1 MDNSDVIDLIKS
13 RLSIVDVVG
22 KDLELS
28 RRGNQY
34 WACCPFHNEKTP
46 SFSLNQENNYYHCFG
61 CGKSGDIFNYIME
74 REHLSF
80 PDALE
85 KLAKLAGV
93 TLEKNTKANTNLVK
107 DKRSIYEIYERLTK
121 TFNYILLNSDS
132 AKTAREYL
140 KNRGISEKSI
150 EDFKIG
156 YAPSDPKWLYS
167 FLIKNG
173 YDSKILTLSGLF
185 SKNYKKY
192 PLFVNRIMFPITDI
206 QNRVLAFGAR
216 ALSENDKAKYI
227 NSSESLIYSK
237 KNNVLGIYE
246 GLADLKKGKRVI
258 LCEGNFDVI
267 TLYQAGLGPAVAPL
281 GTAFTEN
288 QAILLKRYT
297 NEVIILFDSDEAGI
311 NATIKAAS
319 LLAKVG
325 FNIRALSLKGAKD
338 PSELLKK
345 MGKDELIKQVENA
358 KEIIL
363 YLVTIAKNKYNTQ
376 GLFRKDKIVNFLKG
390 YVHSISSEITKDEVI
405 KIIAEQLDLD
415 LASVKMEINKINTV
429 FSNENDEDVGEI
441 NLKMTLGFNLL
452 LILINNR
459 EYMNEVFRELEPKK
473 DFIESHELEIL
484 FALKEARDK
493 DVLEDDK
500 KVVALIKDRKVKAL
514 VIKSFSNDSFKRDAK
529 GSIDF
534 LLREIKLRRLDSMS
548 KEIREYLNL
557 SHNDAEKDELLRQL
571 CDIDNQI
578 QNLRESR

>member
-93 TLEKNTKANTNLVK
+93 NLEKKSKSNINLVK

-132 AKTAREYL
+132 AKAAREYL
-140 KNRGISEKSI
+140 KTRGISEKSI

-288 QAILLKRYT
+288 QAFLLKRYT

-345 MGKDELIKQVENA
+345 MGQDELVKQVENA

-376 GLFRKDKIVNFLKG
+376 GSFRKDKIVNFLKG